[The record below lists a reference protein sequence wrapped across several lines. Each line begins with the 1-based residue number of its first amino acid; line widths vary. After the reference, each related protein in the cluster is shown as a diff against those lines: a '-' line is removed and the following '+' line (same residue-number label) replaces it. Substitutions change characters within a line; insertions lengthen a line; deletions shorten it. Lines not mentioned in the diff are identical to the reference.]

1 MLKELKTDIG
11 KMGGKRY
18 NLSLKEF
25 QPSNFLQF
33 LNSAQNGKSSAEGE
47 IFATPMHRILII
59 HEREASQE
67 RTSAAQILY
76 VVYIA

>member
-1 MLKELKTDIG
+1 
-11 KMGGKRY
+11 MGGKRY

-47 IFATPMHRILII
+47 SHIFATPMHRILII

-67 RTSAAQILY
+67 RTSAAQILF